1 MSMTVGTNSD
11 IKEKLKLSRNVFGLL
26 HKINYYFLFGSDSG
40 LYFASYRINPVST
53 NPTKWS
59 NTLKEFVGKL
69 PTNCLSVLD
78 HFAGLAF
85 NGLNGS
91 VRVFFVS
98 RKVVLFHSVT
108 LSIDYFVF
116 TSRLF

>member
-26 HKINYYFLFGSDSG
+26 HKINYYFLFGIDSG
-40 LYFASYRINPVST
+40 LHFASYRINPVST

-59 NTLKEFVGKL
+59 NTLKQFVGRL

-91 VRVFFVS
+91 VSVFFVS

-108 LSIDYFVF
+108 
-116 TSRLF
+116 